1 MSFCGKLKTELCNLK
16 TPECCRI
23 AECYGIMLFGR
34 FFSSDKI
41 GIQTENEAVAQNFCY
56 LLRKCFGIYETPV
69 SSNGKRPVHKVYV
82 NNSDDRKKILESLG
96 NEDILY
102 TDILSKDCC
111 RASFI
116 RGVFLSCGQCNEP
129 EKNPRI
135 DLIIKNEALV
145 PTVIGLLNDAE
156 IEPNMTVRSGKN
168 VIYLKKSETVEDF
181 ITIMGA
187 GNITLELMDLK
198 IIKEVRNNINR
209 RNNAEEANT
218 AKMIEASIKQRNAIS
233 YLIKKEK
240 FDILPEELQ
249 EVALLRMANK
259 EATLSE
265 LCKLSSFP
273 LTRSGLNHRLKRI
286 LEVAEKYGFK
296 GEIK

>member
-1 MSFCGKLKTELCNLK
+1 MSFCGKLKTELCNIK
-16 TPECCRI
+16 SSECCRI

-34 FFSSDKI
+34 FFSRDKI
-41 GIQTENEAVAQNFCY
+41 GIQTENEAVAQDFCY
-56 LLRKCFGIYETPV
+56 LLKKCFGIYVSPV
-69 SSNGKRPVHKVYV
+69 SSTGKRIVHKVSIQ
-82 NNSDDRKKILESLG
+82 NAADCQKIFERLG
-96 NEDILY
+96 SEDIFY

-111 RASFI
+111 RAAFI
-116 RGVFLSCGQCNEP
+116 RGMFLSCGQCEEP

-135 DLIIKNEALV
+135 DLIVKNEALV

-156 IEPNMTVRSGKN
+156 IEPNMTVRSGKT

-286 LEVAEKYGFK
+286 LEVAQNYGYKEK
-296 GEIK
+296 